1 MSRDYQR
8 QMKIENFVKANTDK
22 FHEIYDTMKEEQICY
37 DKKWQRFDTAWYY
50 EREKKFAQE
59 KMIELYTEEISID

>member
-1 MSRDYQR
+1 MIVFIFFIYPMSRDYQR

-37 DKKWQRFDTAWYY
+37 DKK
-50 EREKKFAQE
+50 
-59 KMIELYTEEISID
+59 